1 MENTKKLLVLF
12 SGGAE
17 EHSARRG
24 LLLHVMYSVLVI
36 IFLMTCESC
45 LVMTMLRI
53 AS

>member
-24 LLLHVMYSVLVI
+24 LLLHVL
-36 IFLMTCESC
+36 CSC
-45 LVMTMLRI
+45 YYFFNDL
-53 AS
+53 